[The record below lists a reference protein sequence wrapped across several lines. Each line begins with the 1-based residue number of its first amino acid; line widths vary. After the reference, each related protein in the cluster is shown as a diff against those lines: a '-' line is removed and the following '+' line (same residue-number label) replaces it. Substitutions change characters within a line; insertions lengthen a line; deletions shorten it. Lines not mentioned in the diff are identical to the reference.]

1 MTESEVELFA
11 LFFVVFCIG
20 MYASRLL
27 RINCENRGSKGN
39 KVPPKGSRPN
49 PVTKSAPLTVEI
61 RTTKNTEEFHKRIN
75 RLKGNSFPKEKVDSF
90 RHAFEPDKELIK
102 LQNRLAEGLIEKIV
116 EDNPLRQFME
126 EEPPLN
132 KEPFS
137 QEHVYYS
144 RPTTNEDYIKN
155 VLGYTLK
162 TEDSISKTYT
172 NDDDTH
178 RLTIFKKE
186 EPKMKI
192 YHTETQEDYN
202 ALMVELEKEGVTWS
216 FVGNKPT
223 ASDLWGIHGN
233 ETCVKKEGNEITY
246 STCSY
251 FNGYKIEKY
260 KANDTVNNP
269 SHYNTG
275 GIETLDYIKA
285 KVKDYPSYAVG
296 NIMKYITRY
305 EHKNGIEDLKKAQFY
320 LNDLIEWMEGE
331 GK

>member
-1 MTESEVELFA
+1 MCKKLQRKKANYEEFLKDEEWLK
-11 LFFVVFCIG
+11 
-20 MYASRLL
+20 
-27 RINCENRGSKGN
+27 RGGFKIDKDGFMSHIPFTHN
-39 KVPPKGSRPN
+39 KKEEPVLNKKPFPEEHVYYSRP
-49 PVTKSAPLTVEI
+49 VI
-61 RTTKNTEEFHKRIN
+61 D
-75 RLKGNSFPKEKVDSF
+75 EK
-90 RHAFEPDKELIK
+90 LIE
-102 LQNRLAEGLIEKIV
+102 LQNRLAEELIEKIV
-116 EDNPLRQFME
+116 EDNPLKQFMTKPTKYNSIKLKQYE
-126 EEPPLN
+126 EEPPVD
-132 KEPFS
+132 S
-137 QEHVYYS
+137 
-144 RPTTNEDYIKN
+144 EDYIKN

-172 NDDDTH
+172 NEDDTH

-192 YHTETQEDYN
+192 YHTETQEDYD
-202 ALMVELEKEGVTWS
+202 ALMVELEKEGVTWA
-216 FVGNKPT
+216 VTGNKPT
-223 ASDLWGIHGN
+223 ASDVWGIHGN

-246 STCSY
+246 ATCIY

-305 EHKNGIEDLKKAQFY
+305 EHKNGIEDLKKARFY
-320 LNDLIEWMEGE
+320 LDDLIKQMESE